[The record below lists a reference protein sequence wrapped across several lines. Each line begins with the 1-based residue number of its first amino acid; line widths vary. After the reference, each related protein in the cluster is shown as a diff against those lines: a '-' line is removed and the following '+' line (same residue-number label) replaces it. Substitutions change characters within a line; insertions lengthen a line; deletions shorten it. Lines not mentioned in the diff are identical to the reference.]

1 MPELCAK
8 AISLYRHK
16 NMPSDSNNDPVVSA
30 LPNKSPH
37 PYSSVAIS
45 PDLNYAVV
53 AAKDLLRVVSIT
65 PSGLSEQRC
74 IRVSQYFQTHS
85 SPATATATAAAAA
98 AAAAGGGGG
107 GVGADGS
114 GSSAGTSG
122 RRFGNVRDAFVKPN
136 ATAAQ
141 ASSLAAAS
149 GANVTI
155 NDVAWSLPQNYFSS
169 SEAAA
174 AAMGG
179 TTPTASLG
187 DTDNIAGSG
196 TATGA
201 GAAGEGGSV
210 GATAATA
217 DTATV
222 SSADP
227 FDNRSYAS
235 LRPWQELRRPN
246 SDSLVAAAGS
256 NGVVVVWRAEE
267 ALLGESGRERNFQQQ
282 ARGHDRQRH
291 GAAAPS
297 PASVATIGQPE
308 AVLMEH
314 SRAVNRLA
322 WHPTGRRPGML
333 LTASSDATVKLWDRR
348 TKASVGSQTPQPT
361 SNQSGLRSWFGISSS
376 SGQERSASVRSYS
389 WHCTATFKP
398 KAEAVRDI
406 KWHPCND
413 DVFAMVTSNGTLLV
427 YDVRVTARPWI
438 RFVAHA
444 GEATTVDWHPTRKYY
459 IATGS
464 ARDRSVKIWDMEN
477 GLSLAKSEENAE
489 VNASSDTG
497 GDASSSCNVRS
508 SRDSDNEDLVSSLG
522 SSGRVIAGQ
531 SDHATRSFGSAAS
544 QSSLTWGPSMKRSF
558 STGPLRP
565 KSSPVIKRHTLAV
578 SAPVTRLEWRPEQ
591 SSRRPSMMS
600 DADEKIDRHDAMMAV
615 TTAPI
620 SGASAGG
627 SGSIGLWS
635 WHRPFMPLSIVE
647 GHKDGAV
654 TDFVW
659 LDTPQGKGVITDD
672 DTLIGREVVDVMSL
686 STPPRKGGDRL
697 SVSMHNI
704 RHLLPQVPDKDT
716 AEEDWVDVLNV
727 SGTWQHVLSVGRD
740 GNCLVQ
746 SLARGERPISRVPPS
761 TFAVANLSPFHSG
774 FGSLQIMSLHQNVPS
789 SVSNDFNLTGLRR
802 DYGTAASPGVFREEA
817 VMTTEKQKSTW
828 NPKSGGQREPKQTP
842 ELVFS
847 VTDQG
852 ELDEHG
858 APLAHTRE
866 VAIAP
871 EVQHLSRFADAY
883 RFKADDEYPNKVALC
898 IHNSMVA
905 DDLQFESR
913 AHMWKMLASMLEGAG
928 IDNLSQVGSSA
939 MPTNPLTFVLLPTL
953 HKILRER
960 ADAGDVQTCVAL
972 CEVMGVIIPPSAS
985 GQPPK
990 TLVPGL
996 GLELVREWYLSYID
1010 ILQQMCLFSHSAALI
1025 GNCADP
1031 VVAALNQ
1038 QSTTIHE
1045 SCPDCGKPL
1054 DSTAASVAD
1063 KDEDVKAGLSAQR
1076 VCKRCRKQV
1085 GLCFL
1090 CHQVVKGMFVWCPGC
1105 GHGGHL
1111 NCALE
1116 WFGGV
1121 EGLPPQEMCPTGCGH
1136 KCNLLQRIQSFPRT
1150 NSMCRQVP
1158 VATHAGGE

>member
-1 MPELCAK
+1 M
-8 AISLYRHK
+8 S
-16 NMPSDSNNDPVVSA
+16 SVDSSNNDPVVSA

-45 PDLNYAVV
+45 PDRNHAVV

-85 SPATATATAAAAA
+85 SPAAAAATATATPAVAA
-98 AAAAGGGGG
+98 G

-114 GSSAGTSG
+114 SGSSAAGTSG
-122 RRFGNVRDAFVKPN
+122 GKYGDVRDAFVKPN

-155 NDVAWSLPQNYFSS
+155 NDVAWSSPQNYFSS
-169 SEAAA
+169 SEAAAVAA

-187 DTDNIAGSG
+187 DIDNIAGGG
-196 TATGA
+196 TAMSGA
-201 GAAGEGGSV
+201 GAAAEGGSV
-210 GATAATA
+210 GATAATV

-235 LRPWQELRRPN
+235 LRSRQELHQPM

-267 ALLGESGRERNFQQQ
+267 ALLGTTSGRERSFQQQ
-282 ARGHDRQRH
+282 ARAHGRQRH
-291 GAAAPS
+291 GTAAAPS
-297 PASVATIGQPE
+297 PASAATIGQPE

-348 TKASVGSQTPQPT
+348 TKSSEWSQQAQPT

-376 SGQERSASVRSYS
+376 SSGQERSASVRSYS
-389 WHCTATFKP
+389 WHCIATFKP
-398 KAEAVRDI
+398 KAEAVRDV

-413 DVFAMVTSNGTLLV
+413 DVFAMVTGNGTLLV
-427 YDVRVTARPWI
+427 YDVRVMARPWI

-489 VNASSDTG
+489 VNSSSDTG
-497 GDASSSCNVRS
+497 GDAPSTSNVRS
-508 SRDSDNEDLVSSLG
+508 SRDSDNEDLVSSVG
-522 SSGRVIAGQ
+522 STGRFIAGQ
-531 SDHATRSFGSAAS
+531 SEHATRTFGSVAS
-544 QSSLTWGPSMKRSF
+544 QSSLTWGPSMKRSL

-591 SSRRPSMMS
+591 SSRRQSMMS
-600 DADEKIDRHDAMMAV
+600 DTGEDIDRHDAMMAV

-659 LDTPQGKGVITDD
+659 LDTPQGKGANADD

-697 SVSMHNI
+697 SVSMHNL
-704 RHLLPQVPDKDT
+704 RHLLPQVPDKGT
-716 AEEDWVDVLNV
+716 AEEDWIEVLNV

-740 GNCLVQ
+740 GNCLIQ

-761 TFAVANLSPFHSG
+761 TFAVANLSPFQSG

-789 SVSNDFNLTGLRR
+789 GVSNDFKLTGLRQ
-802 DYGTAASPGVFREEA
+802 DYGTAASPGVFREED

-828 NPKSGGQREPKQTP
+828 NPKSGGQREPEQPP

-858 APLAHTRE
+858 APLTHTRE
-866 VAIAP
+866 VALAP

-883 RFKADDEYPNKVALC
+883 RLKADADYPNKVALC
-898 IHNSMVA
+898 VHNSTVA
-905 DDLQFESR
+905 DDLHFESR
-913 AHMWKMLASMLEGAG
+913 AHMWRMLASMLEGTG
-928 IDNLSQVGSSA
+928 IDNLSQVGSIA
-939 MPTNPLTFVLLPTL
+939 MPINPMTFVLLPTL
-953 HKILRER
+953 QRILLER

-972 CEVMGVIIPPSAS
+972 CEVMGVVIPPSAS

-1010 ILQQMCLFSHSAALI
+1010 ILQQMCLFSHAAALI
-1025 GNCADP
+1025 SNSADP

-1054 DSTAASVAD
+1054 DSTAVSNDD
-1063 KDEDVKAGLSAQR
+1063 KEDKEVKVGLSAQR
-1076 VCKRCRKQV
+1076 VCKRCRKRV

-1116 WFGGV
+1116 WFGGA

-1150 NSMCRQVP
+1150 KSMCRQVP
-1158 VATHAGGE
+1158 VETHAGGE